1 MIATFERNRS
11 QHCWEEHFAHVW
23 PACCDMLWVEIELV
37 RMPRRNI
44 VAQAWPNNYN
54 IMQHPQM
61 LHEKF
66 DQHPTYRNRVV
77 KRIQHVRPKILWY
90 VALECCDCLTRAL
103 NDEKG
108 FWPQGETLKIKKNSL
123 LYNPLPILFF
133 LLKKKLFYKFYISI
147 LLVLKGVIKPWIMR
161 ACSTL

>member
-1 MIATFERNRS
+1 MLPWWSLSPGQTIATSQSNIS
-11 QHCWEEHFAHVW
+11 QHCWLSICKLRPNDRNIVGGNMLHAFGHPVAM
-23 PACCDMLWVEIELV
+23 CCESKIELV
-37 RMPRRNI
+37 SMPRRNI
-44 VAQAWPNNYN
+44 VGRTWPNDYN

-108 FWPQGETLKIKKNSL
+108 FWPQGETLKIKKQL
-123 LYNPLPILFF
+123 I
-133 LLKKKLFYKFYISI
+133 I
-147 LLVLKGVIKPWIMR
+147 
-161 ACSTL
+161 